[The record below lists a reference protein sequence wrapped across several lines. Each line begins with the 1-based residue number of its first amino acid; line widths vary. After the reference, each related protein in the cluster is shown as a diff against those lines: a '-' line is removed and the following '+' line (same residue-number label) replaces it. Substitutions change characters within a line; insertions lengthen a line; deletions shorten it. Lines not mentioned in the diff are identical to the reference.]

1 MKHMNYK
8 PGWYLTYFIYCL
20 VPVVAYIWYLL
31 SRRGK
36 DNEVF
41 EVISIIKY
49 LFIYFYLLSIKLSP
63 FLCDYEKNYPNYAR
77 NIW

>member
-36 DNEVF
+36 DNEAL
-41 EVISIIKY
+41 EVISITNIY
-49 LFIYFYLLSIKLSP
+49 LFIV
-63 FLCDYEKNYPNYAR
+63 N
-77 NIW
+77 

>member
-36 DNEVF
+36 DNEAL
-41 EVISIIKY
+41 EVISITN
-49 LFIYFYLLSIKLSP
+49 IYFYLLPIKPSP
-63 FLCDYEKNYPNYAR
+63 LLYVTLKKLPKSC
-77 NIW
+77 